1 MLGYI
6 TCGFYSVN
14 SGEPLQFFEE
24 GSQMHLPVLN
34 EKTLVDT
41 PKEKWEPLF
50 LSTLCVRRNS
60 Q

>member
-1 MLGYI
+1 MKQKMYLRVKYQQPLTLGYI

-14 SGEPLQFFEE
+14 SGEPLQVFEK

-41 PKEKWEPLF
+41 
-50 LSTLCVRRNS
+50 
-60 Q
+60 